1 MGVHTLKVCFGVID
15 QPYDYG
21 DEPGKTTFEVAQ
33 DLEKRYEI
41 FSHFWDMHKEEIIRE
56 AGEMLAYQ
64 LVNHLKHKAP
74 LPSVQVMG
82 KTRGIFH
89 QFLEV
94 EEMAGLTINGNPV
107 PTNAA
112 LMGVNSRLKDK
123 YTGERRPSF
132 IDGGLFKTSFI
143 AWIGND
149 AEP

>member
-1 MGVHTLKVCFGVID
+1 MKVCFGVID

-21 DEPGKTTFEVAQ
+21 DEPGKTTFGVAQ
-33 DLEKRYEI
+33 DLEERYEI
-41 FSHFWDMHKEEIIRE
+41 FSHFWDMHKDEIIRE

-89 QFLEV
+89 QFLEA
-94 EEMAGLTINGNPV
+94 EEMAGMTINGNRV
-107 PTNAA
+107 PTWAA
-112 LMGVNSRLKDK
+112 VRGVKSRLKNK
-123 YTGERRPSF
+123 YTGIPRPSF
-132 IDGGLFKTSFI
+132 IDGGLFKGSFI
-143 AWIGND
+143 AWIDNN